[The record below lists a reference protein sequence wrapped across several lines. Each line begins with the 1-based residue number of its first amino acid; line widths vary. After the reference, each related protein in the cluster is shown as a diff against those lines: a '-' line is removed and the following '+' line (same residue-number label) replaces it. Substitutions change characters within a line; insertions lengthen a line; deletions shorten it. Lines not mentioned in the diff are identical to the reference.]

1 MPFVEDFS
9 AFLSVAEFSSL
20 ALRLDTG
27 ADVPVIFDNGY
38 ALGNVGA
45 LGVADGQ
52 PTALASSA
60 DLDGLGVG
68 DLLRIGAQN
77 YAVASLQPDGTGMT
91 LAVLE
96 RAA

>member
-1 MPFVEDFS
+1 MPFVEDLS

-45 LGVADGQ
+45 LGVANGQ
-52 PTALASSA
+52 PTALARSA
-60 DLDGLGVG
+60 DLAGLDVG
-68 DLLRIGAQN
+68 GLLHIDSQN
-77 YAVASLQPDGTGMT
+77 YAVAELQPDGTGMT